1 MYYDP
6 FCIIE
11 KSARQSPMTS
21 KSTITV
27 GGGAVPKFNRKA
39 IMARAWEI
47 FREAY
52 KYPAIKFSSIGWKC
66 FGWALKKAWSEAR
79 EGARIAAIPADV
91 KAARIAVL
99 TRTIELAA
107 YSESW
112 PQAQREISA
121 ARAEIARL
129 SI

>member
-1 MYYDP
+1 
-6 FCIIE
+6 
-11 KSARQSPMTS
+11 MTT
-21 KSTITV
+21 KSTVTV
-27 GGGAVPKFNRKA
+27 NGGAMPRFNRKT

-66 FGWALKKAWSEAR
+66 FGWALRAAWAEAR
-79 EGARIAAIPADV
+79 EAARIAAIPAID

-99 TRTIELAA
+99 TRIIELAA